1 MVKGMIR
8 SKLYRVTLVGCF
20 FFLSIG
26 LGAAPLEVGAPKDAR
41 RRLIAVAEGY
51 RGTPYRYGGL
61 QSTGIDCSGLVYMS
75 FYTALHV
82 SVPRTVRELYQ
93 WVDPVPRSKLQI
105 GDLVFFN
112 TTGTVSHVGIYV
124 GDNQFI
130 HAASDGPTTGV
141 IYSSLDESYWK
152 NAFVGAGRAIPSAE
166 WLGLLLSLGAS
177 SSWGTVGTQGPFR
190 GVAFQAGIEYDLS
203 IFSFTLRPGLEGR
216 FEWDQGLGVVRFP
229 VTLSLGL
236 TDQLQIFAGPTLS
249 FGDATVRENSADR
262 RYTAGGGFWGTV
274 GLLWNPISFRAGDG
288 RLSLFMEG
296 EWQSYVSDRA
306 LAPDW
311 SADLAASL
319 RLSAGFLY
327 RWGV

>member
-1 MVKGMIR
+1 MVRGMKR
-8 SKLYRVTLVGCF
+8 LYPPMVTLVGF
-20 FFLSIG
+20 FFALSAG
-26 LGAAPLEVGAPKDAR
+26 LYAAPLEVGAPKDAR
-41 RRLIAVAEGY
+41 RRLIAVAEQY

-61 QSTGIDCSGLVYMS
+61 QTSGIDCSGLVYIS

-93 WVDPVPRSKLQI
+93 WVDPVPRSKLQM

-130 HAASDGPTTGV
+130 HAASDGPQTGV
-141 IYSSLDESYWK
+141 IYSSLDEPYWK
-152 NAFVGAGRAIPSAE
+152 NAYVGAGRAIPSAQ

-190 GVAFQAGIEYDLS
+190 GVGGLAGIEYDISILS
-203 IFSFTLRPGLEGR
+203 VTLRPGLEGR
-216 FEWDQGLGVVRFP
+216 FEWDRGLGVVRFP

-236 TDQLQIFAGPTLS
+236 SNQVRLFAGPTLS
-249 FGDATVRENSADR
+249 FGDATVHGSSADR
-262 RYTAGGGFWGTV
+262 SYTPGGGLLGTV
-274 GLLWNPISFRAGDG
+274 GLLWNPVSFRLGDG

-296 EWQSYVSDRA
+296 EWQTYVRDSG
-306 LAPDW
+306 LESDW
-311 SADLAASL
+311 SADLAANL
-319 RLSAGFLY
+319 RLSAGLLY